1 MFDKFLAIPS
11 KEDFVPLTNIPL
23 KIILSIPRKHAGG
36 DFVRE
41 TLYSRFIEML
51 GPGNK
56 HSLDIRRSLFAE
68 RSGGLI
74 GKDVTSRERI
84 VMRKGRV
91 QRRYRH

>member
-1 MFDKFLAIPS
+1 MFDKFRAILS

-91 QRRYRH
+91 QRRCRH